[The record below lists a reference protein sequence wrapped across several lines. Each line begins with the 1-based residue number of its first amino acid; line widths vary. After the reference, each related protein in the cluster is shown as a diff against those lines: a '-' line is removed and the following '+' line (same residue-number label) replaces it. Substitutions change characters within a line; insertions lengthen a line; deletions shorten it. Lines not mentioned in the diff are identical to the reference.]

1 MGYGCFTKDA
11 AMAVA
16 ELSQPVT
23 AERRSWRNGRT
34 ADQTRW
40 GYIMIA
46 PMMIGFAIFFVI
58 ALVASLYLSL
68 TDWKVIASPNWVG
81 LQNYRKLP
89 QDKTFMEALRNTAM
103 LTVPNVVLRLLFSM
117 LLAIA
122 LNTKIRFRAFY
133 RMLFF
138 MPVLTMPVA
147 IATIW
152 KWLFDPGFGPINA
165 QLGRMGLPKPEWLNQ
180 PQTAA
185 IAVVIVLLWSGVG
198 YDMIIFLAG
207 LQNIP
212 REYYEAAQIDGA
224 GTFRQFRDITL
235 PLLTPTTFFLSVVA
249 IIGSLQVFD
258 LVYVMTRVGNINR
271 FPTIVYYIYEEGF
284 TNFRMGYAVS
294 IAWVLLVII
303 MIFTIIQFR
312 LQRRWVHYA

>member
-1 MGYGCFTKDA
+1 M
-11 AMAVA
+11 V
-16 ELSQPVT
+16 
-23 AERRSWRNGRT
+23 
-34 ADQTRW
+34 
-40 GYIMIA
+40 A
-46 PMMIGFAIFFVI
+46 PMMLGFAIFFLI
-58 ALVASLYLSL
+58 ALIASLYLSF
-68 TDWKVIASPNWVG
+68 TDWKVISAPNWVG
-81 LQNYRKLP
+81 LDNYVKLTR
-89 QDKTFMEALRNTAM
+89 DRTFLDAVRNTAM
-103 LTVPNVVLRLLFSM
+103 LTVPNVILRLLFSM

-122 LNTKIRFRAFY
+122 LNTNIRFRAFY

-165 QLGRMGLPKPEWLNQ
+165 QLGRMGLPQPEWLNQ
-180 PQTAA
+180 PQTAV

-212 REYYEAAQIDGA
+212 REYYEAAQLDGA

-235 PLLTPTTFFLSVVA
+235 PLPTPTTFFLSVVA

-284 TNFRMGYAVS
+284 KNFRMGYAVS
-294 IAWVLLVII
+294 MAWVLLAVILV
-303 MIFTIIQFR
+303 FTLLQFR

>member
-1 MGYGCFTKDA
+1 
-11 AMAVA
+11 MAVA
-16 ELSQPVT
+16 DLSRPVL
-23 AERRSWRNGRT
+23 AQSRPWRGGRT

-40 GYIMIA
+40 GYLMVA
-46 PMMIGFAIFFVI
+46 PMMLGFAIFFLI
-58 ALVASLYLSL
+58 ALIASLYLSF
-68 TDWKVIASPNWVG
+68 TDWKVISAPNWVG
-81 LQNYRKLP
+81 LDNYVKLTR
-89 QDKTFMEALRNTAM
+89 DRTFLDAVRNTAM
-103 LTVPNVVLRLLFSM
+103 LTVPNVILRLLFSM

-122 LNTKIRFRAFY
+122 LNTNIRFRAFY

-165 QLGRMGLPKPEWLNQ
+165 QLGRMGLPQPEWLNQ
-180 PQTAA
+180 PQTAV

-212 REYYEAAQIDGA
+212 REYYEAAQLDGA

-284 TNFRMGYAVS
+284 KNFRMGYAVS
-294 IAWVLLVII
+294 MAWVLLAVILV
-303 MIFTIIQFR
+303 FTLLQFR

>member
-1 MGYGCFTKDA
+1 
-11 AMAVA
+11 MAVA
-16 ELSQPVT
+16 NLPHLAGARSRP
-23 AERRSWRNGRT
+23 RRGGRT

-40 GYIMIA
+40 GYLMVA
-46 PMMIGFAIFFVI
+46 PMMIGFAIFFLI
-58 ALVASLYLSL
+58 ALVASFYLSL
-68 TDWKVIASPNWVG
+68 TDWKVIAAPNWVG
-81 LQNYRKLP
+81 LDNYVKLS
-89 QDKTFMEALRNTAM
+89 QDKVFMEAVRNTAM
-103 LTVPNVVLRLLFSM
+103 LTVPNVILRLLFSM

-165 QLGRMGLPKPEWLNQ
+165 QLGRVGLPQPEWLNQ
-180 PQTAA
+180 PESAA

-224 GTFRQFRDITL
+224 STFRQFRDITL

-284 TNFRMGYAVS
+284 ANFRMGYAVS
-294 IAWVLLVII
+294 IAWVLLVLIL
-303 MIFTIIQFR
+303 IFTLLQFW

>member
-1 MGYGCFTKDA
+1 M
-11 AMAVA
+11 V
-16 ELSQPVT
+16 
-23 AERRSWRNGRT
+23 
-34 ADQTRW
+34 
-40 GYIMIA
+40 A
-46 PMMIGFAIFFVI
+46 PMMIGFAIFFLI
-58 ALVASLYLSL
+58 ALVASLYLSF
-68 TDWKVIASPNWVG
+68 TDWKVISAPNWVG
-81 LQNYRKLP
+81 LDNYVKLSR
-89 QDKTFMEALRNTAM
+89 DRMFLDAVRNTAM

-122 LNTKIRFRAFY
+122 LNTNIRFRAFY

-152 KWLFDPGFGPINA
+152 KWLFDPGFGPVNA
-165 QLGRMGLPKPEWLNQ
+165 QLGRMGLPQPEWLNQ
-180 PQTAA
+180 PQTAV

-212 REYYEAAQIDGA
+212 REFYEAAQLDGA

-284 TNFRMGYAVS
+284 KNFRMGYAVS
-294 IAWVLLVII
+294 IAWVLLAII
-303 MIFTIIQFR
+303 LVFTLLQFW

>member
-1 MGYGCFTKDA
+1 
-11 AMAVA
+11 MAVA
-16 ELSQPVT
+16 ELSRPALQSRS
-23 AERRSWRNGRT
+23 RRSGRT
-34 ADQTRW
+34 RDQTLW
-40 GYIMIA
+40 GYLMIA
-46 PMMIGFAIFFVI
+46 PMMIGFAIFFLI
-58 ALVASLYLSL
+58 ALIASLYLSF
-68 TDWKVIASPNWVG
+68 TDWKVISAPNWVG
-81 LQNYRKLP
+81 LANYLRLP
-89 QDKTFMEALRNTAM
+89 QDPVFMESVRNTAM
-103 LTVPNVVLRLLFSM
+103 LTIPNVVLRLFFSM

-122 LNTKIRFRAFY
+122 LNSKIRFRAFY
-133 RMLFF
+133 RTLFF

-152 KWLFDPGFGPINA
+152 KWLFDPGFGPVNA
-165 QLGRMGLPKPEWLNQ
+165 QLGRMGLPTPEWLNQ
-180 PQTAA
+180 PETAV

-198 YDMIIFLAG
+198 YDMVIFLAG
-207 LQNIP
+207 LQGIP

-224 GTFRQFRDITL
+224 SGFRQFRDITL

-258 LVYVMTRVGNINR
+258 LVYVMTRVADINR

-284 TNFRMGYAVS
+284 QNFRMGYAVS

-303 MIFTIIQFR
+303 LMFTMLQFW

>member
-1 MGYGCFTKDA
+1 
-11 AMAVA
+11 MAVA
-16 ELSQPVT
+16 DLSRPVPAQSRT
-23 AERRSWRNGRT
+23 WRSGRT
-34 ADQTRW
+34 ADQARW
-40 GYIMIA
+40 GYLMVA
-46 PMMIGFAIFFVI
+46 PMMIGFAIFFLI
-58 ALVASLYLSL
+58 ALIASLYLSF
-68 TDWKVIASPNWVG
+68 TDWKVISSPNWVG
-81 LQNYRKLP
+81 LDNYVKLSR
-89 QDKTFMEALRNTAM
+89 DRMFLDAVRNTAM
-103 LTVPNVVLRLLFSM
+103 LTVPNVILRLIFSM

-122 LNTKIRFRAFY
+122 LNTNIRFRAFY

-165 QLGRMGLPKPEWLNQ
+165 QLGRMGLPQPEWLNQ
-180 PQTAA
+180 PQTAV

-212 REYYEAAQIDGA
+212 REYYEAAQLDGA

-284 TNFRMGYAVS
+284 KNFRMGYAVS
-294 IAWVLLVII
+294 MAWVLLAVIL
-303 MIFTIIQFR
+303 IFTLLQFR

>member
-1 MGYGCFTKDA
+1 VRAVSKDG

-16 ELSQPVT
+16 ELSQPVVT
-23 AERRSWRNGRT
+23 QRRTWRSGRT

-40 GYIMIA
+40 GYLMIA
-46 PMMIGFAIFFVI
+46 PMMIGFAIFFLI
-58 ALVASLYLSL
+58 ALVASFYLSL
-68 TDWKVIASPNWVG
+68 TDWKVISAPNWVG
-81 LQNYRKLP
+81 LQNYTRLP
-89 QDKTFMEALRNTAM
+89 QDRVFMEALRNTAM
-103 LTVPNVVLRLLFSM
+103 LTVPNVILRLLFSM

-122 LNTKIRFRAFY
+122 LNTNIRFRAFY

-212 REYYEAAQIDGA
+212 REYYEAAQLDGA
-224 GTFRQFRDITL
+224 GSFRQFRDITL

-284 TNFRMGYAVS
+284 TNFRMGYATS
-294 IAWVLLVII
+294 IAWVLLAII
-303 MIFTIIQFR
+303 LIFTLLQFW

>member
-1 MGYGCFTKDA
+1 
-11 AMAVA
+11 MAVA
-16 ELSQPVT
+16 DIARPV
-23 AERRSWRNGRT
+23 AAGSRSWRSGRT

-40 GYIMIA
+40 GYLMVA
-46 PMMIGFAIFFVI
+46 PMMIGFAIFFLI

-68 TDWKVIASPNWVG
+68 TDWKVIAAPNWVG
-81 LQNYRKLP
+81 LDNYVKLT
-89 QDKTFMEALRNTAM
+89 QDTVFIEAVRNTAM
-103 LTVPNVVLRLLFSM
+103 LTVPNVILRLIFSM

-180 PQTAA
+180 PETAA

-303 MIFTIIQFR
+303 MIFTMIQFW